1 MCECAADQ
9 ISLWQVIE
17 DRTGRGDIAGSGSL
31 PPSLLPLPPL
41 PPPNLQLWYCGD
53 IVVTLLVAVPSFTSL
68 LIILKC
74 AGRGIS

>member
-31 PPSLLPLPPL
+31 PPSLAALLYL
-41 PPPNLQLWYCGD
+41 LRISNCG
-53 IVVTLLVAVPSFTSL
+53 IVVTLL
-68 LIILKC
+68 
-74 AGRGIS
+74 